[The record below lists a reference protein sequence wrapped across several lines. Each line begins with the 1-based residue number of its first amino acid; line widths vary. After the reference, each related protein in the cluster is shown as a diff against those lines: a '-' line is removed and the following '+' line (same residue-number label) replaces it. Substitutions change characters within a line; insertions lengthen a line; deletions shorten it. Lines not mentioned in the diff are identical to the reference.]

1 MSHAASLNGAGR
13 VLGFGPAAQANRR
26 GRAPAGLI
34 GAAAFAAVLVLLPIL
49 VTVVQAAG
57 VSAQGA
63 THLLMRPLVGRLLV
77 NTVGLV
83 VAASATCA
91 AIGTATAW
99 LVERT
104 DVPGRKVWAV
114 LAVAPLAIPPFIS
127 SYAWVSLSNGLQD
140 FGGALLVVTCAYY
153 PLVYLPVA
161 AALRGLDPGLEETA
175 RSLGHGAWGCF
186 FRVVA
191 PQLRP
196 ALYGGVLLVA
206 LDVLIEFGAFA
217 LLRFRTFTTELY
229 AQYRTGLDGP
239 ESSVLALVLI
249 ALCLICVVGELSMRG
264 RARYA
269 RVGSGSRRIAAPVS
283 LGWIRQPALLAFVAL
298 TTATIGVPLGMIGYW
313 LMQHA
318 QAATSPV
325 APSWPALFD
334 ATLASVG
341 YGLAGAAAALV
352 LAAPVAYL
360 ATRYPSR
367 LSIAV
372 ERIAYLAQGVPAIV
386 VALAFISLTVQTIRP
401 LYQSAALL
409 VIAYAI
415 LFLPF
420 ALVGVRSA
428 LAQVQLGLEE
438 AGRSLGLGWFGVT
451 VRVLAPM
458 AGPGV
463 GAGAAMVFVFVAT
476 ELTATLLL
484 APIGTRTLATEVW
497 ANTTSLAFAAAA
509 PFAAMM
515 LAISLL
521 STWLLAHRFGAAA
534 FPVRV

>member
-1 MSHAASLNGAGR
+1 MVQVASLNGAER
-13 VLGFGPAAQANRR
+13 AFGFGPPAQANRR
-26 GRAPAGLI
+26 GRAPAALV
-34 GAAAFAAVLVLLPIL
+34 GAAAFAATLVLLPIL
-49 VTVVQAAG
+49 VTLVQASG
-57 VSAQGA
+57 VSAQSA
-63 THLLMRPLVGRLLV
+63 TNLLMRPLVGRLLV
-77 NTVGLV
+77 NTIGLV

-91 AIGTATAW
+91 LVGTASAW
-99 LVERT
+99 LIERT
-104 DVPGRKVWAV
+104 DLPGRKVWAV

-161 AALRGLDPGLEETA
+161 AALRGLDPGLEESA
-175 RSLGHGAWGCF
+175 RSLGHGPWGCF

-239 ESSVLALVLI
+239 ESSLLAVVLI
-249 ALCLICVVGELSMRG
+249 ALCLVCVIGELNMRG

-269 RVGSGSRRIAAPVS
+269 RVGSGARRIAAPVG
-283 LGWIRQPALLAFVAL
+283 LGWIRWPALLAFAAL
-298 TTATIGVPLGMIGYW
+298 TIATLGVPLGMIGYW

-325 APSWPALFD
+325 APSWPLLFA

-352 LAAPVAYL
+352 LAAPLAYL

-367 LSIAV
+367 LSIAL
-372 ERIAYLAQGVPAIV
+372 ERVAYLAQGVPAIV

-438 AGRSLGLGWFGVT
+438 AGRSLGLGWFSVT
-451 VRVLAPM
+451 VRILAPL

-509 PFAAMM
+509 PFAATM

-534 FPVRV
+534 FPVRA